1 MHDIDLRVPELEKL
15 ASEPRFDP
23 KLWAQMIY
31 YMKVRKVRGVDV
43 MRVLGVTRNALYWR
57 VHSATPPPE
66 VLALVEEMKKETP

>member
-1 MHDIDLRVPELEKL
+1 
-15 ASEPRFDP
+15 
-23 KLWAQMIY
+23 MIY